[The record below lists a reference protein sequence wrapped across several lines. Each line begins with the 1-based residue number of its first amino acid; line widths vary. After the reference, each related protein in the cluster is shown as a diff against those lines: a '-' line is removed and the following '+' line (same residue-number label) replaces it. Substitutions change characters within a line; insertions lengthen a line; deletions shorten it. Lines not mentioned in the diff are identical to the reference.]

1 MPEQNVREKTKTGKL
16 NKKELEFITGL
27 RKNIEQDRSDM
38 SVWQDKLVVATNQRL
53 GLKRITNKPYT
64 GAPNIPLPET
74 DKQIRKK
81 KPNFVMAV
89 LGQKKPASVDFAY
102 NVPDQTSPQMKEKRR
117 KAEIGFNHILK
128 TKMDIPRILSISVD
142 NFLEKGM
149 CFFKTIEEFKCESV
163 QKTINLD
170 DFQEEDLA
178 AFKKLTKEEKIAL
191 VSDMTSLDVDD
202 DDDKETLDDILK
214 QYKDGETVIQ
224 YNELVYSSFPKIL
237 VPQPE
242 DLFVPNHTIDICQ
255 AERITERVF
264 LTKRLLLEGGINGV
278 FDLSKVKQIVEL
290 APTNKG
296 TASDDSLNRQ
306 KDMNEGIANS
316 INKELYELYIVSTWR
331 QTGKDGRHERWV
343 YTIVNGVADDNMA
356 VIQRIRFPYEFD
368 EWNYDKH
375 DNEMKDWRFRSS
387 RGVPEQIR
395 ALQEFMERAIN
406 NMLIRDDINN
416 NPVFTILS
424 NSRVKPNSNRFIP
437 GQILRVKQ
445 HDEIKELG
453 VGRARVDLS
462 SNLILDKLKAFAEE
476 YLASNDQLMRNA
488 TNAGG
493 GKTLGEIDRGMQMNQ
508 NVLALDVL
516 MWNETLK
523 KVYRKV
529 WKILRTRLGE
539 PIIINGETITQAD
552 FDFDAEITPTGS
564 VESLNKFEEIQKA
577 LMRVNMVLQQIK
589 LGVIC
594 NEDDL
599 YNVMEDYLEKDG
611 IWNPERYI
619 TRPEVIAKARMES
632 QQAQMQQQQALLQQ
646 AEKELMQ
653 EEQQVKAKAMAQ
665 GVNERTSE

>member
-16 NKKELEFITGL
+16 NKKELEFIADL
-27 RKNIEQDRSDM
+27 RKKIEKDRDDM
-38 SVWQDKLVVATNQRL
+38 SVWSDKLVVATNQRL
-53 GLKRITNKPYT
+53 GLKRITNKPYS

-89 LGQKKPASVDFAY
+89 LGQKKPAAVDFAY
-102 NVPDQTSPQMKEKRR
+102 NVPDQTSPEMKEKRR

-149 CFFKTIEEFKCESV
+149 CFFKTIEEFRCEPV
-163 QKTINLD
+163 QKTINLS
-170 DFQEEDLA
+170 DFNEDDLA
-178 AFKKLTKEEKIAL
+178 AFKTLTKDEKVAI
-191 VSDMTSLDVDD
+191 VSDMTGLDMDD
-202 DDDKETLDDILK
+202 DNEKEVIDDILK
-214 QYKDGETVIQ
+214 QYKDGNDVIQ
-224 YNELVYSSFPKIL
+224 YTELVYSSFPKIL

-242 DLFVPNHTIDICQ
+242 DLFVPNHTIDITQ
-255 AERITERVF
+255 SERVTERVF
-264 LTKRLLLEGGINGV
+264 LTKRLLIEGGINGV
-278 FDLSKVKQIVEL
+278 FDLAKVKQIVS
-290 APTNKG
+290 
-296 TASDDSLNRQ
+296 SDQTENSSANDDKINRQ
-306 KDMNEGIANS
+306 KDYNEGVAVGE
-316 INKELYELYIVSTWR
+316 KKDLYELYLVSTWR
-331 QTGKDGRHERWV
+331 PTGKDGRYERWV
-343 YTIVNGVADDNMA
+343 YTIVSGIADDNLA
-356 VIQRIRFPYEFD
+356 TIQRIRFPYEFD

-375 DNEMKDWRFRSS
+375 DNETKDWRFRSS

-416 NPVFTILS
+416 NPIFTILS

-437 GQILRVKQ
+437 GQVLRVKQ
-445 HDEIKELG
+445 HDEIQELG

-476 YLASNDQLMRNA
+476 YLASNDQLFRNA

-493 GKTLGEIDRGMQMNQ
+493 GKTLGEIDRGLSLNQ

-516 MWNETLK
+516 LWNETLK

-539 PIIINGETITQAD
+539 PIIINGEVITQDD
-552 FDFDAEITPTGS
+552 FNFDADITPTGS
-564 VESLNKFEEIQKA
+564 VESLDKFQEAQKA
-577 LMRVNMVLQQIK
+577 LQRVQLIIQQVQ
-589 LGVIC
+589 LGVIS
-594 NEDDL
+594 NADDL
-599 YNVMEDYLEKDG
+599 YNAMEDYLEKDG

-619 TRPEVIAKARMES
+619 TRPEVIANDRMKQ
-632 QQAQMQQQQALLQQ
+632 QQAMMQQQAAVLQQ
-646 AEKELMQ
+646 AEKELLQ
-653 EEQQVKAKAMAQ
+653 EEQQVKAKAMSQ
-665 GVNERTSE
+665 DVKERTGE